1 MGEKGSETWGA
12 VKRNK
17 VVSQWNDAIST
28 LTLADKGNRG
38 TLIKTV

>member
-1 MGEKGSETWGA
+1 MAKESETGSA

-28 LTLADKGNRG
+28 LILADKGSRG
-38 TLIKTV
+38 ALVKTV